1 MKGNQN
7 QINSKSLNI
16 KELQFL
22 ELSRKEGCSG
32 CVKVE
37 NSNIKDHPEVM
48 AFAEEI
54 PYGHLILCNMTLKE
68 ADPYTEYT
76 LPNGDSKFQFDAT
89 FDLQCGFHSY
99 DVTCKNLEIL
109 QSKNEKLKMKA
120 LNEINV
126 DCSEPGLKP
135 EEFGKAFYAMYVDKK
150 NHIID
155 YFFSR
160 FPYSYRRFQ

>member
-1 MKGNQN
+1 MGFLIYMNPDDVEC
-7 QINSKSLNI
+7 SKVTAISSKAFNI
-16 KELQFL
+16 EKFL
-22 ELSRKEGCSG
+22 KPLGQESCSG
-32 CVKVE
+32 CAKVE

-48 AFAEEI
+48 SFAEEI

-109 QSKNEKLKMKA
+109 QSKNDKLKLKA
-120 LNEINV
+120 LNEKNV

-135 EEFGKAFYAMYVDKK
+135 EEVGKALNAYVC
-150 NHIID
+150 
-155 YFFSR
+155 
-160 FPYSYRRFQ
+160 